1 MPILPGR
8 CRTIIN
14 LFICV
19 PVFIL
24 MFSFLDGVKAAG
36 GPDYFRSLQKRL
48 VADGFD
54 PDVISRIYANP
65 QVSFEAKG
73 ISVYFVHHE
82 SKVDYDQYTDPR
94 QIQKAQKYLQ
104 KHRESFAMAEE
115 VYGVDKEVVTAIM
128 LVETQLGKLLG
139 SRSVLNTLSTLAA
152 LSDPQVRELLWEKV
166 ADTPELTR
174 SRFDDKA
181 ERKAQW
187 AYREL
192 RAYLKHAEAE
202 GFDPAAVNG
211 SFAGAMGIAQFM
223 PSNIDT
229 LAKDGNGDGRID
241 LFDDADAIASIAYY
255 LKKHGWRPG
264 IDRQKAEKVIYHYNH
279 SDRYVNAI
287 LDISD
292 LLKG

>member
-8 CRTIIN
+8 CRTTVYLI
-14 LFICV
+14 ICV
-19 PVFIL
+19 PVLIF
-24 MFSFLDGVKAAG
+24 MFSIRDGAMAAG
-36 GPDYFRSLQKRL
+36 DPDYFRSLQKRL
-48 VADGFD
+48 IADGFD
-54 PDVISRIYANP
+54 PDVIGRVYAGP
-65 QVSFEAKG
+65 QVTFEAKG

-82 SKVDYDQYTDPR
+82 SKVNYDQYTDRR

-104 KHRESFAMAEE
+104 KHRESFAMAEQ
-115 VYGVDKEVVTAIM
+115 VYGVDKEVVASIM

-152 LSDPQVRELLWEKV
+152 LSDPQVRELLWQKIK
-166 ADTPELTR
+166 ATPELTR
-174 SRFDDKA
+174 LRFDEKA

-192 RAYLKHAEAE
+192 HAYLKYAEAE